1 MEMEKKHRYLI
12 ILSYWALYS
21 FMLLIILLA
30 SKIGQ
35 TTTPT
40 IYTLFSVTTGFIL
53 IPSFV
58 PFYGSYNYLFP
69 RYTKNR
75 NITTL
80 ISEGLLISVLS
91 SVIGLTVTSTLFK
104 NQFNLINGTEV
115 FLQKF
120 TLTFLISSLN
130 IVNGFILKGFI
141 SWYSNLKINEEL
153 EEKAKLTELALIE
166 SKLDP
171 HFLFNTINNIDVLVT
186 KNPETASV
194 YLNKLSDILRFIL
207 YESKGQKIK
216 IHQEIDYINQYIQLQ
231 RIRTSNENFVNLKI
245 KGESEN
251 NTLIYPMTFI
261 PFVENAFKHSA
272 NKKLENAIDI
282 QLTFSDN
289 HIHFEC
295 SNKFN
300 PSFKP
305 KEGGLGNE
313 LISRRL
319 ELLYPESH
327 SLQTNNSA
335 DTYTVKLNIQL

>member
-1 MEMEKKHRYLI
+1 MI
-12 ILSYWALYS
+12 TS
-21 FMLLIILLA
+21 FL
-30 SKIGQ
+30 
-35 TTTPT
+35 
-40 IYTLFSVTTGFIL
+40 V
-53 IPSFV
+53 
-58 PFYGSYNYLFP
+58 
-69 RYTKNR
+69 
-75 NITTL
+75 
-80 ISEGLLISVLS
+80 
-91 SVIGLTVTSTLFK
+91 K
-104 NQFNLINGTEV
+104 NQFHTQDGTEV

-120 TLTFLISSLN
+120 TLTTLISSLN
-130 IVNGFILKGFI
+130 IVTGFILKGFI
-141 SWYSNLKINEEL
+141 SWYNNLRINEEL
-153 EEKAKLTELALIE
+153 KQKAKLTELALIE

-171 HFLFNTINNIDVLVT
+171 HFLFNTINNIDVLVS

-207 YESKGQKIK
+207 YESKGRKIK
-216 IHQEIDYINQYIQLQ
+216 IHQEINYIQQYIQLQ

-245 KGESEN
+245 NGASN
-251 NTLIYPMTFI
+251 NNILIHSMTFI
-261 PFVENAFKHSA
+261 PFVENAFKHST

-282 QLTFSDN
+282 RLTFSDH

-327 SLQTNNSA
+327 SLRTSKIT
-335 DTYTVKLNIQL
+335 DTYTIKLDIEL